1 MRILRAR
8 VSLVWC
14 AANARVVGTGPRCFL
29 GLESAS
35 LEASIALR
43 PRHLS
48 GTADLSIANPPA
60 TTLLAVAHPC
70 RAALR
75 PMSTRRALLRVLDV
89 LPRRLTT
96 DEQRRDDELRS
107 ASCAPPHAAV
117 AALRGAAPRSA
128 ASGGRD
134 AVAGRR
140 LGSFELG
147 CAAVPTAGRGQ
158 DVPPRRA
165 RSASSLRL
173 KVSSPAHAAAPTAGR
188 EPPPPPPPRAR
199 ARRLVAPRRRLTR
212 RPPRSRWPARSA

>member
-158 DVPPRRA
+158 DVPPVARAPPRRSAPKSRRPPTRRRRRRA
-165 RSASSLRL
+165 ESLL
-173 KVSSPAHAAAPTAGR
+173 
-188 EPPPPPPPRAR
+188 PPPPPRAR

>member
-117 AALRGAAPRSA
+117 AALRGAA
-128 ASGGRD
+128 ASGAGTDRG
-134 AVAGRR
+134 ASNAQRTGEAGHEEVAEDW
-140 LGSFELG
+140 LAEQVEELL
-147 CAAVPTAGRGQ
+147 VR
-158 DVPPRRA
+158 
-165 RSASSLRL
+165 
-173 KVSSPAHAAAPTAGR
+173 AAAAAAG
-188 EPPPPPPPRAR
+188 A
-199 ARRLVAPRRRLTR
+199 
-212 RPPRSRWPARSA
+212 

>member
-8 VSLVWC
+8 VSLFWC
-14 AANARVVGTGPRCFL
+14 AAFARVSGTGPRCFL

-165 RSASSLRL
+165 RSASSLRAE
-173 KVSSPAHAAAPTAGR
+173 VSPSAHAAAPTAGR
-188 EPPPPPPPRAR
+188 EPPLPPRPLAR
-199 ARRLVAPRRRLTR
+199 AR
-212 RPPRSRWPARSA
+212 PASSLRAAV

>member
-8 VSLVWC
+8 VSLFWC
-14 AANARVVGTGPRCFL
+14 AAFARVSGTGPRCFL

-165 RSASSLRL
+165 RSASSLRA
-173 KVSSPAHAAAPTAGR
+173 KVSPSAYAAAPTAGR
-188 EPPPPPPPRAR
+188 EPSPPPPPRAR